1 MADEDRPDVE
11 SGDTGA
17 TGRAP
22 RPAPKSDRE
31 FDELDQSF
39 ADIPEP
45 DAPRAFFE
53 EDDYLAEPPPAAAQQ
68 PVEDFGFD
76 EIAQG
81 DEPPPGS
88 RRSSKRGGL
97 RSRVSPG
104 RDADE
109 EAPRPRRTRASGGR
123 ASGGR
128 RGRGDRPRAAGIR
141 GGGSSRRPPD
151 GPAALLSNPMARL
164 AVFALIGIL
173 LVFGLW
179 LFIKDRQRNQL
190 VGSYKSYVNE
200 AGQLADQSS
209 ADGKKLIQV
218 LQNTDGKNAAALRS
232 EVDKLA
238 VDARA
243 LVKRGD
249 ALSPPDGLADAD
261 RALQMSLR
269 MRSSGLSLLSQIIPN
284 VMRSENANAAARQ
297 LSDPMKRFLASDVV
311 YEDEYAAVAAAKIRQ
326 ESIDGLEV
334 ASNTVFLTGTN
345 DKFASDAGA
354 STLLKEMKSAGTKNT
369 NAAGG
374 RRGTSVEGVTADP
387 SGQALSASGANNIP
401 AGSELKWVVN
411 VKNGGD
417 FPESDIKV
425 TAQLYYPGTADA
437 VDTQTVTIP
446 SLASGASKQVSVPG
460 PASGAWVAGKEGQLV
475 IESGQVSGETNTDN
489 NRQEF
494 QIVITAG

>member
-1 MADEDRPDVE
+1 ME
-11 SGDTGA
+11 
-17 TGRAP
+17 
-22 RPAPKSDRE
+22 PAP
-31 FDELDQSF
+31 F
-39 ADIPEP
+39 
-45 DAPRAFFE
+45 
-53 EDDYLAEPPPAAAQQ
+53 
-68 PVEDFGFD
+68 
-76 EIAQG
+76 
-81 DEPPPGS
+81 
-88 RRSSKRGGL
+88 
-97 RSRVSPG
+97 
-104 RDADE
+104 
-109 EAPRPRRTRASGGR
+109 T
-123 ASGGR
+123 
-128 RGRGDRPRAAGIR
+128 
-141 GGGSSRRPPD
+141 
-151 GPAALLSNPMARL
+151 
-164 AVFALIGIL
+164 
-173 LVFGLW
+173 
-179 LFIKDRQRNQL
+179 
-190 VGSYKSYVNE
+190 

-218 LQNTDGKNAAALRS
+218 LQNTDGKNAAALRT

-238 VDARA
+238 VDAKA

-269 MRSSGLSLLSQIIPN
+269 MRASGLSLLSQIIPN
-284 VMRSENANAAARQ
+284 VMRGENANAASRQ

-311 YEDEYAAVAAAKIRQ
+311 YQDEYATVAAAKIRQ

-334 ASNTVFLTGTN
+334 ASNTLFLTGTN

-354 STLLKEMKSAGTKNT
+354 ASLLKSMKSGGTKNT
-369 NAAGG
+369 NASGG
-374 RRGTSVEGVTADP
+374 KRGTSVEGVTADP

-417 FPESDIKV
+417 FPETDIKV